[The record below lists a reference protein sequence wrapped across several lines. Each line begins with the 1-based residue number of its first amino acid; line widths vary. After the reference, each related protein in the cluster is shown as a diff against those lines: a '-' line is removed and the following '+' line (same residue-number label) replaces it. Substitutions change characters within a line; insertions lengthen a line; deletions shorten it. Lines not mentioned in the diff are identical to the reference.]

1 MYYLQEEFKVLAEKE
16 RIVKERENL
25 LIAAK
30 INWNKT
36 IDVEV
41 QRKVQCVQEVRNP
54 IPRSTRNSGSW
65 QCHIFTHFPYT
76 ELYERETFFLCM
88 PCTELMKAL
97 FHYVQEHKAEIKKM
111 DQLIREKEREN
122 KRLKESFDTLKA
134 ANDTLKKQ
142 VSRRICSRTDSTEFL
157 IQNKFSHIML
167 SWNVC

>member
-16 RIVKERENL
+16 RVVKERENL

-54 IPRSTRNSGSW
+54 TPRSTRNSGSL
-65 QCHIFTHFPYT
+65 QCHIFADFPYIG
-76 ELYERETFFLCM
+76 LYGRKMFVLCC
-88 PCTELMKAL
+88 PPFTELMKA
-97 FHYVQEHKAEIKKM
+97 FFQYVQEHKAEIKRM

-122 KRLKESFDTLKA
+122 KRLKENFDTLKA

-142 VSRRICSRTDSTEFL
+142 VSR
-157 IQNKFSHIML
+157 
-167 SWNVC
+167 